1 MVNHGFFPLR
11 KPVVT
16 QSGQGS
22 ITISPSQIPMLVNI
36 LDHSFCSGKWTPK
49 HGEITISVS
58 PKRDLHVVVV
68 FFLLFVVLDGVG
80 VFFFFFFFCFFFS
93 EGWGWS
99 ISDPVILSSNLHIL
113 NPQSCIIATRPPQ
126 FTLRYFGGG
135 GKPTASSLNS
145 STGLWHSSSNHCH
158 NWIHHRSQKPVS

>member
-1 MVNHGFFPLR
+1 MVNRGFFPLR

-36 LDHSFCSGKWTPK
+36 LDNSFCSGKWTPK

-58 PKRDLHVVVV
+58 PKRDLHVVVC
-68 FFLLFVVLDGVG
+68 FLLFVV
-80 VFFFFFFFCFFFS
+80 VFFGFFFFFFCFFFF

-99 ISDPVILSSNLHIL
+99 VSDPVIQSSNLHIL
-113 NPQSCIIATRPPQ
+113 NPQSCIIATRPPR

-135 GKPTASSLNS
+135 GKSTASSLNS
-145 STGLWHSSSNHCH
+145 STGLRYPSSNHCH